1 MLNVSTLVH
10 VSQQILVSLSMH
22 ITSRSE
28 QQNSNYCLIMQFKVY
43 AIKTYIISI
52 CLTLEKGFYIKY
64 LLGEKEK
71 IFSEPYKFTNFTLFC
86 TM

>member
-28 QQNSNYCLIMQFKVY
+28 QQNSNYYLIMQYRYKVY
-43 AIKTYIISI
+43 AIKYISFQFA
-52 CLTLEKGFYIKY
+52 LSLKKV
-64 LLGEKEK
+64 
-71 IFSEPYKFTNFTLFC
+71 
-86 TM
+86 

>member
-1 MLNVSTLVH
+1 MFNVSAQVH

-28 QQNSNYCLIMQFKVY
+28 QQNSNYYLIMQYRYKVY
-43 AIKTYIISI
+43 AIKIYIISI
-52 CLTLEKGFYIKY
+52 CLILEKGLSYIKY
-64 LLGEKEK
+64 LPGEKEK
-71 IFSEPYKFTNFTLFC
+71 IFEPYKFTLFC